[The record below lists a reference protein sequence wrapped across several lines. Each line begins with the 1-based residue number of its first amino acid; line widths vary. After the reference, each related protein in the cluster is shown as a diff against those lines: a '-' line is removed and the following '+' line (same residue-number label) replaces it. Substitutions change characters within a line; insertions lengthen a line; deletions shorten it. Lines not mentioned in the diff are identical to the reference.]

1 MKRSL
6 PAIAMLL
13 IIGLS
18 SAQAEKKRT
27 VVFEATVV
35 RIDTWG
41 LVKFPC
47 GIAIN
52 YRLAEYKV
60 DAMQS
65 GRLTLGAHVVAKH
78 LACKWNELDGIK
90 VGDKVVVTAELLKH
104 PETRSWQP
112 TIDKNAVEL
121 INHSEPDET
130 INIPVKSESVL
141 VQCDVK
147 KVAKFVYP
155 SNP

>member
-1 MKRSL
+1 
-6 PAIAMLL
+6 
-13 IIGLS
+13 
-18 SAQAEKKRT
+18 
-27 VVFEATVV
+27 
-35 RIDTWG
+35 
-41 LVKFPC
+41 
-47 GIAIN
+47 
-52 YRLAEYKV
+52 
-60 DAMQS
+60 
-65 GRLTLGAHVVAKH
+65 
-78 LACKWNELDGIK
+78 LACNWNELDGIK

-121 INHSEPDET
+121 INNSKADET